1 MPPFRRLM
9 SMRFKPPSFKRLALI
24 LLVIVPIAAWWLVKP
39 VRLLAPGLLGL
50 ACRAGPV
57 CVEDPARFEMAQQL
71 YSEGVAYLAQSV
83 SPLAGEPFVI
93 FCASEACADGFGLGA
108 RSAVTLGSLGTVIG
122 PRAWKPYYIRHE
134 LIHHLQVQRLGVAR
148 SLLAPAW
155 FVEGM
160 AYALSQDPRVPLA
173 EPWESYRRRFADW
186 YGGVGKD
193 RLWDAAGR
201 L

>member
-1 MPPFRRLM
+1 
-9 SMRFKPPSFKRLALI
+9 MRFEPPSFKRLALI

-39 VRLLAPGLLGL
+39 VRVLAPGLHGL
-50 ACRAGPV
+50 DCPAGPV

-93 FCASEACADGFGLGA
+93 FCSSEACADWFGLGA
-108 RSAVTLGSLGTVIG
+108 RSAVTLGSVGTVIG

-134 LIHHLQVQRLGVAR
+134 LIHHLQVQRLGLVR
-148 SLLAPAW
+148 RLLVPAW

-160 AYALSQDPRVPLA
+160 AYLLSQDPRVPLA
-173 EPWESYRRRFADW
+173 EPWESHRRRFAAW

-193 RLWDAAGR
+193 RLWDEAGR